1 MLPTLGRTDQVTAL
15 LLVPA
20 TVAVNCC
27 VCPPII
33 DAVVGATATEIDEDA
48 GESVSLAVPLTVGSA
63 ALVAVIVTGV
73 LAVIVAGA
81 VYPPAAET
89 LPVPFGVTIHV
100 TPIFH
105 VPETVALSCCC
116 SDGPSV
122 AVAGVTETVTMGV
135 SVRAAGPVDPAA
147 TLVAGMV
154 TVLGV

>member
-20 TVAVNCC
+20 TVAVSCC

-33 DAVVGATATEIDEDA
+33 DAVVGATATKIDEDA

-81 VYPPAAET
+81 VYTPAAET

-122 AVAGVTETVTMGV
+122 AVAAVTETVTMGV
-135 SVRAAGPVDPAA
+135 SVRPPVPAA
-147 TLVAGMV
+147 PSPPLLAAMV
-154 TVLGV
+154 RALPL